1 VARALIGAA
10 REGADHAP
18 LCDTR
23 KLPLDVAIRA
33 PLPVEASGELAS
45 MVSVI
50 APPDTLELRIAGI
63 NGLFLVAVLS
73 D

>member
-1 VARALIGAA
+1 
-10 REGADHAP
+10 
-18 LCDTR
+18 
-23 KLPLDVAIRA
+23 LPLDVAIRA